1 MKHRELSLDDFLE
14 SYQHNIE
21 QVLMK
26 DSIGLADIDFTRLS
40 GAVTFV
46 VISFVSVDM
55 KEAFKIVEMTKDKT
69 IKVTFGKKYDG
80 KEERRNLIGY
90 TLNFIV
96 WFADVLLYCD
106 DLERK
111 VMIESFMERADIVT
125 NENVRELLKWLII
138 DQEVYRKTNEFW
150 NIWELMKPKMIELG
164 NKGMRDYYTNSNIPF
179 GEDRVIVTYLFANT
193 SWRKNVHKCD
203 LLSKERAAFFTD
215 FVEKSRSVKAVFYAL
230 AKLLNTV
237 GMETYNEIGIEW
249 IYKLIMKDSECRVQF
264 YDYTLYYLEEYI
276 GSFVVHHR
284 TEFRENT
291 GLLQKIQAVLEYL
304 INQGSQIAY
313 FLGEEI

>member
-1 MKHRELSLDDFLE
+1 
-14 SYQHNIE
+14 
-21 QVLMK
+21 MK

-111 VMIESFMERADIVT
+111 VMIESFYGKGR
-125 NENVRELLKWLII
+125 
-138 DQEVYRKTNEFW
+138 YR
-150 NIWELMKPKMIELG
+150 
-164 NKGMRDYYTNSNIPF
+164 
-179 GEDRVIVTYLFANT
+179 
-193 SWRKNVHKCD
+193 HK
-203 LLSKERAAFFTD
+203 
-215 FVEKSRSVKAVFYAL
+215 
-230 AKLLNTV
+230 
-237 GMETYNEIGIEW
+237 
-249 IYKLIMKDSECRVQF
+249 
-264 YDYTLYYLEEYI
+264 
-276 GSFVVHHR
+276 
-284 TEFRENT
+284 
-291 GLLQKIQAVLEYL
+291 
-304 INQGSQIAY
+304 
-313 FLGEEI
+313 